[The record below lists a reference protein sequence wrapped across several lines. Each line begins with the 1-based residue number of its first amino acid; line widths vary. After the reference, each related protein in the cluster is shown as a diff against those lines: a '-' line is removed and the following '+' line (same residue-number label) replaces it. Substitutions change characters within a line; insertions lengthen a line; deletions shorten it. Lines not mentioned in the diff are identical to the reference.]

1 MLLTERVSDAS
12 GCSSSSAEYTA
23 AIPLVAAMNET
34 GIQQI
39 YHYDRDSDEYL
50 VWEIL
55 PSVFPA
61 CHALSWKPVASIND
75 QQWRNVALTTKIEAE
90 RLDNV
95 RDRDGQARMT
105 RDEKFLLGT
114 VNKAY
119 ASASAKVRLI
129 QSQLSVTRPKVKEVP
144 TFEFEYPRTSGLR
157 IMTNDDDDSVH
168 TYASYGNCG
177 SPEYKEE
184 NGFMRCMN
192 LYSYDELNEMF
203 LVWFRK
209 WILDGEQIIDELL
222 WVTREQ
228 LPNNN
233 WVRLAEIEEGETR
246 IANRLRVECGL
257 PPLTSTDKYS
267 YAAALMEQSLA
278 AMKRSDVRYLVC
290 KECDK
295 KKLSVKAC
303 RKRKSRR
310 EVIIR

>member
-1 MLLTERVSDAS
+1 MRVDVA
-12 GCSSSSAEYTA
+12 SSSSAEYTA
-23 AIPLVAAMNET
+23 AIPLAAMNET
-34 GIQQI
+34 PGIKQI
-39 YHYDRDSDEYL
+39 YNYDRDTDEYL

-55 PSVFPA
+55 PSVFP

-75 QQWRNVALTTKIEAE
+75 QQWTRNVALTTKIEAE

-95 RDRDGQARMT
+95 RIRDGQARMT

-119 ASASAKVRLI
+119 ASASAKVALI
-129 QSQLSVTRPKVKEVP
+129 QSQLSATRPKVKEVP
-144 TFEFEYPRTSGLR
+144 TFEFEFPRTSGLR
-157 IMTNDDDDSVH
+157 IMTNDDDDDSSSSVH

-177 SPEYKEE
+177 SPEYTEE

-192 LYSYDELNEMF
+192 LYSYDELNDKF

-209 WILDGEQIIDELL
+209 WILDGEEILDELL

-233 WVRLAEIEEGETR
+233 WVRLAEIEKGETR
-246 IANRLRVECGL
+246 LANQLRVECGL
-257 PPLTSTDKYS
+257 PPMTSFDKYS